1 LKLIEKSKYVIFTSL
16 ADHYKR
22 YGDDKNNE
30 KYKKLAYLNNG
41 GGPKPPPPVPGS
53 FAEFTL

>member
-30 KYKKLAYLNNG
+30 KYKKLADLNNR
-41 GGPKPPPPVPGS
+41 GGPKPPLRVPKT

>member
-30 KYKKLAYLNNG
+30 KYKKLADLVNDR
-41 GGPKPPPPVPGS
+41 PKPPPPVPKS
-53 FAEFTL
+53 FAEFTF

>member
-16 ADHYKR
+16 ANHYKR

-30 KYKKLAYLNNG
+30 KYKKLADLNNHM
-41 GGPKPPPPVPGS
+41 PKLSLVPTS
-53 FAEFTL
+53 FGEFTF